1 MNIVVCVKQVA
12 DINIPIELET
22 ETGSIV
28 KEELAYLVNPY
39 DMLAVEAAVRIKA
52 KTNGQVILL
61 SLGEPSAETALRK
74 CLALGADRAILICDP
89 ALADSDG
96 YATATVL
103 AKAIAFFPYDL
114 VLCGVRAI
122 DTNAGQVGSAIAAM
136 LDIALVI
143 GVTKIEVPAEPK
155 KAIIQRKLE
164 GGNREVVETPLPA
177 LLTVEAGLNKPT
189 YPGLP
194 SVIAAQRGEIER
206 YDIKGLGLSP
216 NEVGPSGARTQTV
229 RLAPAKPRPK
239 KIFTPDSNLPAAERM
254 RLIMSGG
261 IAERKGGLLEGEP
274 AELASKLIQ
283 FLKQEKLLPQ

>member
-12 DINIPIELET
+12 DINIPIELDP
-22 ETGSIV
+22 ETGSIAN
-28 KEELAYLVNPY
+28 EELAYVVNPY
-39 DMLAVEAAVRIKA
+39 DMLAVEEAVRIKE
-52 KTNGQVILL
+52 KTNGQVILA
-61 SLGEPSAETALRK
+61 SLGESSAEMALRK
-74 CLALGADRAILICDP
+74 CLALGADRAILLCDP

-103 AKAIAFFPYDL
+103 AKTIALFPYDL

-136 LDIALVI
+136 LGIALVT
-143 GVTKIEVPAEPK
+143 GVTKIEVSADRK
-155 KAIIQRKLE
+155 KVVVQRKLE

-194 SVIAAQRGEIER
+194 SMIAAQRGEIER
-206 YDIKGLGLSP
+206 YDIKGLGLSS
-216 NEVGPSGARTQTV
+216 NEAGSRGARTQTA
-229 RLAPAKPRPK
+229 RLAPSKPRPK

-283 FLKQEKLLPQ
+283 FLRQEKLLPQ